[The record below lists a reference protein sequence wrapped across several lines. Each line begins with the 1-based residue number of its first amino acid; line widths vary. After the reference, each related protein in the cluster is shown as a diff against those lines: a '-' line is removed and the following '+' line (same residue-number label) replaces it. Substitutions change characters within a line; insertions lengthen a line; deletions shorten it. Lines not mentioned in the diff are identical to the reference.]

1 MKMEDMILVST
12 DDHVIEPPHLFEGR
26 LPAKYKDAAPKFVSR
41 EDGTMAWIYGNT
53 VVTNPA
59 VQAVVGRPKSE
70 WGFDPV
76 CLEEMR
82 PGVLD
87 IHARVKDMD
96 VNGVLGS
103 MCFPSFVRFPG
114 ALFLDEGDRDQSAA
128 MVRAYN
134 DWHVDEWAGTY
145 PGRFMPLAIPIL
157 WDPELAGAEVRRLA
171 EKGCHAVTFTSNP
184 HDLGL
189 PSFYTDHWDPF
200 WRACEEVGTVV
211 CLHIGSN
218 SKAPMTSPDAPVEL
232 IYSLSPIGS
241 FEAAADLVWSKIFI
255 RFPRLKVALSEGGIG
270 WIPYFLERVDYLY
283 NHTQHWSGMDLEG
296 HLPSK
301 LFSDHVALC
310 FIDDEHGVASL
321 DKMNID
327 NVTWECDYPHSD
339 TTWPVSPERSFS
351 YMGHLSDEVLN
362 KLTHL
367 NAMNI
372 FQYDPFKHISRE
384 EATVGARRAL
394 AADVDVSVRPTTHL
408 RPDAAKLGV

>member
-103 MCFPSFVRFPG
+103 MCFPSFVRFSG

>member
-103 MCFPSFVRFPG
+103 MCFPSFVRFSG

-394 AADVDVSVRPTTHL
+394 AADVDVSVRATTHL